1 MNNQWKGIVL
11 AVMPTLV
18 FAYESSLPET
28 ISDQA
33 KNHMQAMPDPLTL
46 KHYPD
51 ADDTN
56 GWTAVNQAL
65 EEKLRPNNQAIIKR
79 FEPTIA
85 EKVINSVSVIEV
97 LPKGWKDNGKVLVY
111 AHGGGY
117 TRYNARST
125 LLRCIPVANE
135 TGLKVISVDYTTAP
149 KGNYQTITDEVIAVF
164 KGLVEQGYQWEDIAA
179 YGESA
184 GGSLIAS
191 AVLKL
196 RDQGESLPAALI
208 LWSPWSDITETGD
221 SYITLKDAEPFYHY
235 QLHLKS
241 SADAYAPKSEQ
252 KHPYVSPVYGNYWK
266 PFPPVLIQGGTRETF
281 LSNSVR
287 LYQVMD
293 QPGHTVKLDLYEGMP
308 HIFQIHWDWPE
319 AKLAIKK
326 MNDWLTPWLNTI

>member
-1 MNNQWKGIVL
+1 MIKYWKGAVL

-18 FAYESSLPET
+18 LAYESSLPET

-33 KNHMQAMPDPLTL
+33 KTHLQAMPDPLTL
-46 KHYPD
+46 KPNPD
-51 ADDTN
+51 ADDIK
-56 GWTAVNQAL
+56 GWAVVNQAL
-65 EEKLRPNNQAIIKR
+65 EEKLRPDNQAIIER
-79 FEPTIA
+79 FEPTIT
-85 EKVINSVSVIEV
+85 EKVIHSVPVIEV

-117 TRYNARST
+117 TRYNAQST

-135 TGLKVISVDYTTAP
+135 TGLKVVSVDYTTAP

-164 KGLVEQGYQWEDIAA
+164 KGLVEQGYQWQDIAA

-184 GGSLIAS
+184 GGSLIAG

-196 RDQGESLPAALI
+196 RDQGELLPAALV

-221 SYITLKDAEPFYHY
+221 SYITLKDSEPAYHY
-235 QLHLKS
+235 RLHLKS
-241 SADAYAPKSEQ
+241 SADAYAPVSEQ
-252 KHPYVSPVYGNYWK
+252 KHPYVSPVYGDYQK

-281 LSNSVR
+281 LSNAVR
-287 LYQVMD
+287 LYQAMD

-308 HIFQIHWDWPE
+308 HVFQIHWDWPE
-319 AKLAIKK
+319 AKLAIQKT
-326 MNDWLTPWLNTI
+326 NDWLAPWLNTI